1 MRQNNVKLRKT
12 CFIRKQKNMK
22 LSKNLLKLE
31 NGKDETY
38 MLMKLLKIFISISK
52 TMLIK
57 NLTET
62 LARKWIIAFIQ
73 KEVEVNCEQLNC
85 HMMR

>member
-1 MRQNNVKLRKT
+1 MEKTNVHADE
-12 CFIRKQKNMK
+12 NY
-22 LSKNLLKLE
+22 LKYSFL
-31 NGKDETY
+31 
-38 MLMKLLKIFISISK
+38 FQK

-62 LARKWIIAFIQ
+62 HARKWIIAFIQ

-85 HMMR
+85 RMMR

>member
-1 MRQNNVKLRKT
+1 
-12 CFIRKQKNMK
+12 MK